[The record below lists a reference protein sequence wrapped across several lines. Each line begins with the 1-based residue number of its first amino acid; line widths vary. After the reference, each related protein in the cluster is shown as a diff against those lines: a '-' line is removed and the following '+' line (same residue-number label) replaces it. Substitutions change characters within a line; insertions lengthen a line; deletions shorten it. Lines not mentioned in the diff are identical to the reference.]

1 MKKDFLTFAKGGFV
15 LLDGGFGT
23 ELQRVG
29 LPTGTP
35 PEELNL
41 TAPEKVLTLH
51 RAYIESGADVISS
64 NTFGANR
71 RKHPAAGE
79 AARLTEAGVRLA
91 REAAGNDRF
100 VALDIGPTG
109 ALTEPL
115 GDLSFEE
122 AYDVFKEQVLAGQGA
137 DVIIIETMSD
147 LAELRAAL
155 LAARENSSLPVM
167 CSMTFDESG
176 RTFTGCSV
184 ECFGITASAL
194 ADFVGINC
202 SLGPDSIFPLMRRL
216 AAVSRVPLFV
226 KANAGLPDSAMNYPI
241 GAEDFAAMYE
251 PYVAE
256 GVSVLGGCCGTTP
269 AHIAAIKKLVSH
281 KKPVERAVPYV
292 SAVCS
297 ATKAVFIDGVK
308 VVGERIN
315 PTGKK
320 AMREA
325 LLAGD
330 MNYVADQVVEQVDAG
345 ADILDVNCG
354 IPGIDE
360 SVMLPKLLK
369 FVGTLTDA
377 PLQIDCGKPEAVERA
392 LRAYT
397 GKAILNSVNAEEKSL
412 AELLPIAKKYGA
424 AVVALT
430 VDERGVPHT
439 VEERIALAEKIIA
452 AAKAVGIPEQDMIVD
467 CLTLTVGAEQDQA
480 MLTLAAIEE
489 IKRRHA
495 VKTILGVS
503 NVSFGLPARKIVNTA
518 FLTMAMY
525 AGLDLP
531 ILNPN
536 ISENMQAVDAFNV
549 LSGRDAGCA
558 EYAKKYAGYVEA
570 KPAPR
575 AAGES
580 APAQA
585 EAPASAEEELYHC
598 ISKGLDRAADITRV
612 LLKDRDGLAVIDG
625 ALIPAL
631 NRVGDDYAAGRIFL
645 PQLITSAETA
655 KKCFDIVRA
664 SLPDAASSEKGVIV
678 LATVKGD
685 VHDIGKNIV
694 KTVLENYGYRVIDLG
709 KNVPSEE
716 IVAVCKEKGIALCGL
731 SALMTTTVDN
741 MRVTVEALKRE
752 CPACKVMV
760 GGAVL
765 TEEYAA
771 SIGADRYCRDAAA
784 SARYAAEVFGNA

>member
-23 ELQRVG
+23 ELQRAG
-29 LPTGTP
+29 LPAGTP

-41 TAPEKVLTLH
+41 TAPEKVLALH

-79 AARLTEAGVRLA
+79 AARLTAAGVKLA

-122 AYDVFKEQVLAGQGA
+122 AYDIFKEQVLAGQGA

-281 KKPVERAVPYV
+281 KKPVEHTVPYV

-315 PTGKK
+315 PTG
-320 AMREA
+320 
-325 LLAGD
+325 
-330 MNYVADQVVEQVDAG
+330 
-345 ADILDVNCG
+345 
-354 IPGIDE
+354 
-360 SVMLPKLLK
+360 
-369 FVGTLTDA
+369 
-377 PLQIDCGKPEAVERA
+377 
-392 LRAYT
+392 
-397 GKAILNSVNAEEKSL
+397 
-412 AELLPIAKKYGA
+412 
-424 AVVALT
+424 
-430 VDERGVPHT
+430 
-439 VEERIALAEKIIA
+439 
-452 AAKAVGIPEQDMIVD
+452 
-467 CLTLTVGAEQDQA
+467 
-480 MLTLAAIEE
+480 
-489 IKRRHA
+489 
-495 VKTILGVS
+495 
-503 NVSFGLPARKIVNTA
+503 
-518 FLTMAMY
+518 
-525 AGLDLP
+525 
-531 ILNPN
+531 
-536 ISENMQAVDAFNV
+536 
-549 LSGRDAGCA
+549 
-558 EYAKKYAGYVEA
+558 
-570 KPAPR
+570 
-575 AAGES
+575 
-580 APAQA
+580 
-585 EAPASAEEELYHC
+585 
-598 ISKGLDRAADITRV
+598 
-612 LLKDRDGLAVIDG
+612 
-625 ALIPAL
+625 
-631 NRVGDDYAAGRIFL
+631 
-645 PQLITSAETA
+645 
-655 KKCFDIVRA
+655 
-664 SLPDAASSEKGVIV
+664 
-678 LATVKGD
+678 
-685 VHDIGKNIV
+685 
-694 KTVLENYGYRVIDLG
+694 
-709 KNVPSEE
+709 
-716 IVAVCKEKGIALCGL
+716 
-731 SALMTTTVDN
+731 
-741 MRVTVEALKRE
+741 
-752 CPACKVMV
+752 
-760 GGAVL
+760 
-765 TEEYAA
+765 
-771 SIGADRYCRDAAA
+771 
-784 SARYAAEVFGNA
+784 